1 MVFKMFLL
9 KESAKVSNINIDIYK
24 KQVKQSKRIA
34 MLTYQGQWQ
43 AMWFLIYYKL
53 FCQWNQ
59 RPLHARRVTTTI
71 IPMWSFKAWLY

>member
-34 MLTYQGQWQ
+34 MLTYQGQ
-43 AMWFLIYYKL
+43 
-53 FCQWNQ
+53 
-59 RPLHARRVTTTI
+59 
-71 IPMWSFKAWLY
+71 